1 MPMTVAMVIA
11 FLIVAVW
18 WIGCTIPLLRS
29 YRQIHYIKAG
39 EQKNDFV
46 RLGHTIKEIAKNKQI
61 LFFVL
66 AFFFYIDGV
75 YTIIDMATAYGSAL
89 GFDST
94 GLLLAL
100 LVTQIVAFPSSIII
114 GRLSRKIS
122 SARLLTVCILA
133 YFGIAVFAVF
143 MSQQIHFWILAVVVG
158 LFQGGVQAL
167 SRSHFAKII
176 PPDKSGEYFGLLDIC
191 GKGASFLGTMTV
203 SLVSQWTGSMNIG
216 VGAIAVFFLIG
227 LFLFQFS
234 IRARD
239 NRQEKSAAEDILS

>member
-1 MPMTVAMVIA
+1 
-11 FLIVAVW
+11 
-18 WIGCTIPLLRS
+18 
-29 YRQIHYIKAG
+29 
-39 EQKNDFV
+39 
-46 RLGHTIKEIAKNKQI
+46 
-61 LFFVL
+61 
-66 AFFFYIDGV
+66 
-75 YTIIDMATAYGSAL
+75 MATAYGSAL